1 MASGGYG
8 RGGRGQLLLQALQQ
22 PARKPGDNGQ
32 EQRAE
37 GQSTQA
43 PAPSKAAAP
52 LGRGAVLAN
61 LLNKQP
67 TPQPP
72 APGGDP
78 QAARAVPRPMGRG
91 LASMQALLQSTCQSL
106 PQSTARG
113 AAFMQEASQVARQP
127 VAPPPSQVTLP
138 SRSPPQQSSPQAQG
152 EGTSAPPTSRLA
164 EMSLNR
170 EDRVEMHGKD
180 GTPLRLSANH
190 IRIKCNNPGVY
201 QYHVD
206 FRPNIDSK
214 GMRIRL
220 VNEHRDVIGFAKAF
234 DGSILFLPI
243 KLPQPETILHS
254 IRNTDNTP
262 VTIIIRLTKVL
273 PPESCHQL
281 YNIVFRRIMSILS
294 MVQVGRYFY
303 NPNTP
308 SVVPQHRL
316 EVWPGYI
323 TAVSEQEGGLML
335 LADAS
340 HRVLTTETVLDKMQ
354 TMVQRNPQGFRDDV
368 IRQLIGTVVLTRYN
382 NKTYRVDDI
391 IWNQNPQH
399 TFSTASGGEMSFIEY
414 YKKSYNLDI
423 QDYEQPLLMHRPKRK
438 QEPGGRTSKI
448 ETILLV
454 PELCYMSGLTDALRQ
469 DFRVMKDLAHHTRV
483 TPEQR
488 KLTMMKFMQS
498 VNGNPDARKELEN
511 WGLQLDN
518 DILEFDGR
526 QLPQEDIVFY
536 NKIVKSGP
544 TADWGRA
551 ATSENVIT
559 AVALRNWVVI
569 YTRRDQTKAN
579 DYISTT
585 LKVAPQMGIECSQ
598 PIRFELKDDRVETYI
613 RALREHINPT
623 LQVIV
628 AICPTSRDDRY
639 SAIKKTCC
647 VDNPIPSQVIIGKT
661 IGDPKKLRSVVQK
674 IALQI
679 NCKLGGELWGVSIP
693 LKHLMVVGIDIYHD
707 SAAKKQSICGFV
719 ASMNKNCTRWFS
731 RCKVQPVSQ
740 ELVDGLK
747 FCLVSALTKFHETN
761 HFLPEK
767 IVVFRDGVGDGQL
780 NTVADYEVDQLK
792 STFSHFGEE
801 YCPKMSV
808 VIVQKRINTRIFC
821 HKGRQLDNPPSG
833 TVVDHSITRR
843 DRYDYFLVSQHVRQ
857 GTVSPTHYIV
867 VSDDTGMKP
876 DHMQRLTY
884 KMTHLY
890 YNWPGTVRVP
900 APCQYAHKLA
910 QLVGQNIHKEP
921 SESLSDRLFFL

>member
-243 KLPQPETILHS
+243 KLPQPNYVDLVHGPGWPVLLQSKYTIC
-254 IRNTDNTP
+254 RPTT
-262 VTIIIRLTKVL
+262 
-273 PPESCHQL
+273 Q
-281 YNIVFRRIMSILS
+281 
-294 MVQVGRYFY
+294 
-303 NPNTP
+303 
-308 SVVPQHRL
+308 
-316 EVWPGYI
+316 VWPGYI

-498 VNGNPDARKELEN
+498 
-511 WGLQLDN
+511 
-518 DILEFDGR
+518 FDGR

-661 IGDPKKLRSVVQK
+661 IGDPKKLRSV
-674 IALQI
+674 
-679 NCKLGGELWGVSIP
+679 
-693 LKHLMVVGIDIYHD
+693 KHLMVVGIDIYHD

-900 APCQYAHKLA
+900 APCQFSLEKEYGNTLCDCCSKGVIYCLDITFYA
-910 QLVGQNIHKEP
+910 KEHF
-921 SESLSDRLFFL
+921 RNC